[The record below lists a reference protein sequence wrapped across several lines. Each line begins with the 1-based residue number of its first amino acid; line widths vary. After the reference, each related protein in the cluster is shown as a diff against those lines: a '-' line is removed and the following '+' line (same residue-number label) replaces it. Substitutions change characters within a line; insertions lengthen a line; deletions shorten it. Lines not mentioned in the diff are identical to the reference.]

1 MTSVTSVLGGRH
13 AELLAQL
20 AWLTAST
27 GESQPQLGFGKRAG
41 DFTAMATERIERV
54 VPAERLTE
62 QFAAVERA
70 TSKLAEGSYGSCD
83 GCGGSDRIRAVNRL
97 ARRGAV
103 PGLQKPPAIGAEMIA
118 TENVGHQRKEHCHD
132 RNH

>member
-83 GCGGSDRIRAVNRL
+83 GCGDRIGSERSTALPAAVLCL
-97 ARRGAV
+97 ACKNLQRSGRR
-103 PGLQKPPAIGAEMIA
+103 
-118 TENVGHQRKEHCHD
+118 
-132 RNH
+132 